1 MPGQTD
7 AMFVDLRKH
16 LTNVAGS
23 ASADGRG
30 SEAHCTGKFD
40 ADDGHVSR

>member
-16 LTNVAGS
+16 LTNVARLGI
-23 ASADGRG
+23 
-30 SEAHCTGKFD
+30 SEWPRF
-40 ADDGHVSR
+40 

>member
-16 LTNVAGS
+16 LTTVARLGIS
-23 ASADGRG
+23 GWPRL
-30 SEAHCTGKFD
+30 
-40 ADDGHVSR
+40 